1 MQLGVNLGFSPA
13 RRQFGNGSSI
23 GGGSSSAPRP
33 RFWNFSGDSTGVVSG
48 SWEFNFTGS
57 ITVDWGDGTSNV
69 YNTPPPS
76 FTKTLGSSSGIRITP
91 TGGSLTNL
99 ICNSAPFLQLGGG
112 GDVDVS
118 QFPDLI
124 ECVIS
129 NAELSSITGYAN
141 NSNLAFLYFSGNQN
155 SSITLPPSFGLM
167 TNLMQFICNFSNVT
181 GTLPN
186 LNGLSNLTLF
196 ECSNNLLTGN
206 IPNLSTNSSLV
217 YFQCNQNNLTGS
229 IPSLTSNPEL
239 LTFNCHS
246 NQLTGS
252 IPSLSSNAFLQN
264 FNCSNQQGSTK
275 LTGSIPSLSGLI
287 NIQFFNC
294 FGNQL
299 TGSIPALTGL
309 TSLAVFNCSINQLTG
324 TMPAFTG
331 LNALQYFNCATN
343 QLTGNIQSLSGRNN
357 LTQFLCN
364 NNQLTGLG
372 GTALPASLSFF
383 AAQNNLINDVG
394 VNKILN
400 LLVAAGSFGGSVNVA
415 GTGNAAPTGQGLTDK
430 ATLIS
435 RGWTVTTN

>member
-13 RRQFGNGSSI
+13 RRQFGNRSSI
-23 GGGSSSAPRP
+23 GGGSSSALLP
-33 RFWNFSGDSTGVVSG
+33 RFWNFSGNSAGVIAG

-57 ITVDWGDGTSNV
+57 ITVDWGDGTSNF
-69 YNTPPPS
+69 YATPPSS
-76 FTKTLGSSSGIRITP
+76 FSKTLGSSSGIKIIP
-91 TGGSLTNL
+91 TGGSITTIN
-99 ICNSAPFLQLGGG
+99 CSSASQFLPREG
-112 GDVDVS
+112 GDVDIS
-118 QFPDLI
+118 QFPDLQ
-124 ECVIS
+124 EFVLS
-129 NAELSSITGYAN
+129 NAGLSSITGYAN
-141 NSNLAFLYFSGNQN
+141 NSNLAYLFFSGHSG
-155 SSITLPPSFGLM
+155 SSITLPPSLGLM
-167 TNLMQFICNFSNVT
+167 TNLEQFICDFSNVT

-196 ECSNNLLTGN
+196 NCSNNLLTGN

-217 YFQCNQNNLTGS
+217 FFQCNNNNLTGS
-229 IPSLTSNPEL
+229 IPSLTSNPDL
-239 LTFNCHS
+239 FTFNCYS

-252 IPSLSSNAFLQN
+252 IPSLSSNTFLQT
-264 FNCSNQQGSTK
+264 FNCANQQGSTK
-275 LTGSIPSLSGLI
+275 LTGSIPSLSGLTLLEE
-287 NIQFFNC
+287 FNC
-294 FGNQL
+294 SGNQL

-309 TSLAVFNCSINQLTG
+309 TSLEVFNCSINQLTG

-331 LNALQYFNCATN
+331 LNALQYVNCATN

-357 LTQFLCN
+357 LTDFLCN

-372 GTALPASLSFF
+372 GTALPFSLSFF

-400 LLVAAGSFGGSVNVA
+400 LLAAAGRFGGSVNVA